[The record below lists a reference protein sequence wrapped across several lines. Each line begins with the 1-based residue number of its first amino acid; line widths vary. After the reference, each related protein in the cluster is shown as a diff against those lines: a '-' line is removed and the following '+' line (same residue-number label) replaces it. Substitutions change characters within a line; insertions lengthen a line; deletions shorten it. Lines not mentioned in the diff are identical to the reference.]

1 MVLNNGAWTQE
12 TADAAHQ
19 SSPKLA
25 AWIADFLSTDRPVID
40 LGCGIGYYV
49 NYLRERGFEAFGIEG
64 YKLNNFVTEFVLV
77 RDLTKPLVFKGEP
90 HVITLEVGEHIPK
103 EHEQTFLDTITNS
116 CGDKLVMSWALPGQP
131 GIGHIN
137 CQPREYIIAEVERRG
152 FRYLP
157 ELTEEA
163 KQHVDDNC
171 DWFRRTLLI
180 FERVKQ

>member
-1 MVLNNGAWTQE
+1 M
-12 TADAAHQ
+12 
-19 SSPKLA
+19 
-25 AWIADFLSTDRPVID
+25 
-40 LGCGIGYYV
+40 
-49 NYLRERGFEAFGIEG
+49 
-64 YKLNNFVTEFVLV
+64 
-77 RDLTKPLVFKGEP
+77 FKGEP